1 MGDAADD
8 VFDAMWRGQLEHDE
22 DSPMTTASPE
32 EIVER
37 LHACADD
44 PMWAD
49 HAEIPKSWCREAADL
64 IAALTARYKSLG
76 GQLNKASD
84 DLDYYIA
91 RAETAEAALATLRA
105 ERDAWIEVHEEHAG
119 QRESLLAERD
129 HLLRQASAALAT
141 LREALR
147 EARDEIVDWGKRHPI
162 VTPHFVKPLVTRIDA
177 LLAPS
182 GNGEGGTGAV
192 KMQGG
197 IRYARAKGQTFD
209 QMRAN
214 LPEDLY
220 RIGDTI
226 LVWVN
231 EGDFCLSRPYPQ
243 EINGAALSPAREG
256 E

>member
-84 DLDYYIA
+84 DLDYYTARYEAVCRERDEARHAAAARGFIYRDCEKHNEELQAKYQDEYAIVDRVWKALGVKSYDDAKGKAIDELVRDLSA
-91 RAETAEAALATLRA
+91 RADIAEAALATLRDKVRVLGEFA
-105 ERDAWIEVHEEHAG
+105 ETTTEPNMVGVPAMV
-119 QRESLLAERD
+119 L
-129 HLLRQASAALAT
+129 T
-141 LREALR
+141 EAL
-147 EARDEIVDWGKRHPI
+147 
-162 VTPHFVKPLVTRIDA
+162 A

-182 GNGEGGTGAV
+182 GNGE
-192 KMQGG
+192 K
-197 IRYARAKGQTFD
+197 
-209 QMRAN
+209 
-214 LPEDLY
+214 P
-220 RIGDTI
+220 
-226 LVWVN
+226 
-231 EGDFCLSRPYPQ
+231 
-243 EINGAALSPAREG
+243 
-256 E
+256 